1 MALLDF
7 LKSKK
12 NKGKAEEAARSEAP
26 TEVPAEEKKPAP
38 ISLGALTGSM
48 IADELQI
55 LDGDRPLSVVLDD
68 TASRLIATGTE
79 LNMHIGFKLQEFRGG
94 IVSDEMPF
102 LDYDTALIAAIEQLE
117 NYCKY
122 RPEKTASAI
131 SLLEPA
137 FQARSMP
144 TPVTKREVLTLK
156 GHYLNAQLVSVQG
169 QIYSSQAA
177 IDSYQKLLAQYEANK
192 ALDPQGQRA
201 MFIKQ
206 QLEHTEKMQRVLL
219 DNIGTLQAS
228 IKTNVIEIETA
239 PLEAIN
245 PKQYLSSVIEMIT
258 EQRETYKN
266 FLRNCS
272 DFQKML
278 EEMNQGQM
286 EITALERA
294 MELEVKNSM
303 YKLEMDRRMR
313 AKRAAI
319 DSYDPA
325 KKATPVTAAPVNAA
339 QPNVVE
345 NEAPAAQPAKAEEV
359 PAPQMMD
366 FI

>member
-1 MALLDF
+1 MALLDI
-7 LKSKK
+7 LKGKK
-12 NKGKAEEAARSEAP
+12 NKAKAEEAAAP
-26 TEVPAEEKKPAP
+26 EVPAEEKKPDP
-38 ISLGALTGSM
+38 ISLGGLTDSQ
-48 IADELQI
+48 IENELKI
-55 LDGDRPLSVVLDD
+55 LDSDRSLSTVLDD
-68 TASRLIATGTE
+68 TASRLIATKIE
-79 LNMHIGFKLQEFRGG
+79 LNMHTGYTLQDFRSG

-102 LDYDTALIAAIEQLE
+102 LDYDTALIAAVEQLE

-122 RPEKTASAI
+122 RPDMAAKAI
-131 SLLEPA
+131 DLLKPA

-169 QIYSSQAA
+169 QLYSSQAA

-192 ALDPQGQRA
+192 ALDPEGQRA

-206 QLEHTEKMQRVLL
+206 QLEHTEKMKRVLF
-219 DNIGTLQAS
+219 DNIGTLQAT
-228 IKTNVIEIETA
+228 IETNVIEIETA

-245 PKQYLSSVIEMIT
+245 PKKYLSSVIEMIT

-278 EEMNQGQM
+278 EEMNQGQI

-294 MELEVKNSM
+294 MELEVRNSM
-303 YKLEMDRRMR
+303 YRLERDRIMR

-325 KKATPVTAAPVNAA
+325 KKATPVPAEPVNAP

-345 NEAPAAQPAKAEEV
+345 NEAPAAQAAKAEEA